1 MYVLRITIRKGKK
14 RADGTF
20 PQERLPNVIRLASG
34 EYFVT
39 KVKNKTVYA
48 MTQPPEPPPL
58 ASMGVEGEGSASE
71 MLEVM
76 LKSEVKESIAVY
88 VVRGLRDA
96 MTIV

>member
-1 MYVLRITIRKGKK
+1 MT
-14 RADGTF
+14 T
-20 PQERLPNVIRLASG
+20 
-34 EYFVT
+34 
-39 KVKNKTVYA
+39 VKIKTVYA

-76 LKSEVKESIAVY
+76 VKSEAKESIAVY

-96 MTIV
+96 IKVV